1 MTSQIVRTNPTAG
14 TATTSSVRNNFGF
27 AADEIN
33 RLLRAS
39 TDKVVAT
46 GTNAIVANF
55 SNIPTFALTD
65 GIRVL
70 IEIANTTT
78 NATPT
83 LNVNGTGN
91 VPIKKNDNTDLA
103 IGDLVAGGYYE
114 FVYSPLNNYWLALN
128 LSVITSQDTL
138 LTTILGGLYPVGGLL
153 TTTNSANPGDADYF
167 FSGITFGTWEAYA
180 QGRTIVGIAYDA
192 TLSSGG
198 ITSDVATF
206 ETDAPH
212 NLLVGSQVEIVS
224 VTGVVDPVG
233 THYVTAI
240 PTSTSFSFALVGN
253 NEIFTNF
260 TAASLAKNLAF
271 DTSQEVGGEY
281 SHVLT
286 EDELAGHA
294 HHIFN
299 GNVTAPTFP
308 TTNNFANRGRSLSG
322 QTTNYE
328 IRADTGYPTIALSSN
343 VVNKTS
349 GAAATTDQAH
359 NNLQPYITTY
369 IWKRVVTP

>member
-1 MTSQIVRTNPTAG
+1 MTSAIVRTNPTAG
-14 TATTSSVRNNFGF
+14 TATTSSVRDNFGF

-33 RLLRAS
+33 RSLRAS
-39 TDKVVAT
+39 TDKVEST
-46 GTNAIVANF
+46 GTNEISAQFANV
-55 SNIPTFALTD
+55 PTFSLDD
-65 GIRVL
+65 GVRVL
-70 IEIANTTT
+70 IQIAITTT
-78 NATPT
+78 SETPT

-103 IGDLVAGGYYE
+103 VGDLVAGGYYE
-114 FVYSPLNNYWLALN
+114 FVYSSLNNYWLALN
-128 LSVITSQDTL
+128 LSVITSQNTL
-138 LTTILGGLYPVGGLL
+138 LTTILGGLYPVGSLL

-180 QGRTIVGIAYDA
+180 QGRTIVGIASDA
-192 TLSSGG
+192 TLVSGG

-206 ETDAPH
+206 VTDAPH

-224 VTGVVDPVG
+224 VTGLVDPVG

-240 PTSTSFSFALVGN
+240 PTSTSFSFALVGTD
-253 NEIFTNF
+253 ETFTNF
-260 TAASLAKNLAF
+260 TTASLAKNIAF
-271 DTSQEVGGEY
+271 DTSQEVGGEC

-299 GNVTAPTFP
+299 ANVTAPTFP
-308 TTNNFANRGRSLSG
+308 STNNYANRGRSISG

-328 IRADTGYPTIALSSN
+328 IRADTAYPTIALSSN

-369 IWKRVVTP
+369 IWKRTA